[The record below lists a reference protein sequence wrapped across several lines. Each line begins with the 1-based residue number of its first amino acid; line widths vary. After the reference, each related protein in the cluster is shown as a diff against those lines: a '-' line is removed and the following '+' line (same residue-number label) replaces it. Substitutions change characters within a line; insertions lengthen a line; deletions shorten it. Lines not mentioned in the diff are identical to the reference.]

1 MQVRYQAAP
10 RPDRMRMIAEIR
22 RRSSC
27 CGAALAAAQEDRP
40 AGRLAAQDLNEF
52 LELEAH
58 LMNELLAL
66 IEIHLRIVARKA
78 IARAADGEA
87 LLVEKTANLANDE
100 HVLPLVIAAIS
111 AALDGLELRKLL
123 LPVTQHV
130 RLDAAEVAHLT
141 DGEVALARDRGQ
153 LAVIAWFQHTPRR
166 APSVSGQAGR

>member
-1 MQVRYQAAP
+1 M
-10 RPDRMRMIAEIR
+10 D
-22 RRSSC
+22 
-27 CGAALAAAQEDRP
+27 
-40 AGRLAAQDLNEF
+40 
-52 LELEAH
+52 
-58 LMNELLAL
+58 ELLAL
-66 IEIHLRIVARKA
+66 IEIHLGIIAREA

-87 LLVEKTANLANDE
+87 LLVEKAADLANDE
-100 HVLPLVIAAIS
+100 HVLALVIAAIA

-130 RLDAAEVAHLT
+130 RLDAAEIAHLT